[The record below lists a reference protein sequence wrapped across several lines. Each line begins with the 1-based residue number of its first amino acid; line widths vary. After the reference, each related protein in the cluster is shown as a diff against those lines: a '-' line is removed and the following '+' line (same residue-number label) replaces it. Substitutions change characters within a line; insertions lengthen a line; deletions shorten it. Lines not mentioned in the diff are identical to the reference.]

1 MRFSERLGI
10 VPEKQ
15 IQISEIDEPLRNRIV
30 NYLSSI
36 SEDNARFILDKL
48 GLRQICQRRGSLNI
62 GFGNE
67 NLNRLIDY
75 ISKCSWNIV
84 YDSIELSYQFL
95 CRDCYECTD
104 NCAALENYENEP
116 CGYYSL
122 KIEMEEKINAI
133 LEEEKSGY
141 RIISGEI
148 SPITNEEEISS
159 LVESLDTPFES
170 VNTHMIKALQ
180 FYSNRVNPDYENSIK
195 ESICAVE
202 AMCCIITGVTGAKA
216 TLGSAIKELEDSG
229 VHIHGA
235 MKSAFSML
243 YGYTSDENGIR
254 HGGIDFSNAPAVDAK
269 YMLISCSAFINY
281 LKEKYS
287 GLVV

>member
-1 MRFSERLGI
+1 M
-10 VPEKQ
+10 
-15 IQISEIDEPLRNRIV
+15 
-30 NYLSSI
+30 
-36 SEDNARFILDKL
+36 
-48 GLRQICQRRGSLNI
+48 
-62 GFGNE
+62 
-67 NLNRLIDY
+67 
-75 ISKCSWNIV
+75 SKCSWNIV

-95 CRDCYECTD
+95 CQDCCECTD
-104 NCAALENYENEP
+104 NCAALEEYNNEP
-116 CGYYSL
+116 CENYSL
-122 KIEMEEKINAI
+122 KIEMEKEINTI

-141 RIISGEI
+141 RVIRGEI
-148 SPITNEEEISS
+148 SPITSEEEIQS
-159 LVESLDTPFES
+159 LVESLEIPFES
-170 VNTHMIKALQ
+170 VNTHMTKALQ
-180 FYSNRVNPDYENSIK
+180 LYSNRIKPDYENSIK

-229 VHIHGA
+229 VHIHGS

-254 HGGIDFSNAPAVDAK
+254 HGGIDFSNAPAEDAK

-287 GLVV
+287 RLVV